1 MIKDLPVI
9 YQENVCYIFPF
20 LSPSK
25 GSMQKLEDIKE
36 VTGTKIK
43 QFTFFKQ

>member
-1 MIKDLPVI
+1 MIKDLPVTN
-9 YQENVCYIFPF
+9 QENVRYIFPF

-25 GSMQKLEDIKE
+25 GSIQKLEDIKE

-43 QFTFFKQ
+43 QLTFFKQ